1 MNSTDFIVD
10 QVSALQNYFDP
21 RTLKKLTSR
30 LERVSFKI
38 APLNNLTGNTQTMN
52 RWELKSD
59 HPHFASEDECQRIF
73 AKLVDELVG
82 LISKNAEKV
91 LAAFNG
97 DDNVLNKEILI
108 EQLNSSSRI
117 GSSDLPIWYKTDLS
131 QGGKHTVE
139 NITWTNTYP
148 ELLILRKAI
157 RDKALITKIQVK
169 AYLTDRR
176 QTGEY
181 QTNRE
186 IRWETLP
193 QSPQYSSKVD
203 CMEIEA
209 KLLAQI
215 FTFTGA
221 PSIQEDILQTVETVL
236 GQKYYANSFR
246 CPLSGKAILYNEF
259 LEKVTS
265 PTHGRS
271 GYQVG
276 HLSPL
281 ASTGRH
287 DAGNISWITDLGN
300 RVQGESSLEEITN
313 DIFFMADFH
322 RNRLNLT
329 WDQVT
334 KIAKSNE
341 S

>member
-1 MNSTDFIVD
+1 M
-10 QVSALQNYFDP
+10 L
-21 RTLKKLTSR
+21 
-30 LERVSFKI
+30 SFKI
-38 APLNNLTGNTQTMN
+38 APLNNITGNTQTMN

-59 HPHFASEDECQRIF
+59 NPHFASEEECQKIF
-73 AKLVDELVG
+73 AKLVSDLLG
-82 LISKNAEKV
+82 LISDNAGEV
-91 LAAFNG
+91 FAAFKG
-97 DDNVLNKEILI
+97 DDNILNKDVLI

-117 GSSDLPIWYKTDLS
+117 GSSDLPIWYKNDLS
-131 QGGKHTVE
+131 KGGKHTVE

-148 ELLILRKAI
+148 ELLTLRKAI

-186 IRWETLP
+186 IRWETIP
-193 QSPQYSSKVD
+193 HSPQYSSKID

-221 PSIQEDILQTVETVL
+221 PTVQEELLQTVESVL
-236 GQKYYANSFR
+236 AQKYVANSFR

-281 ASTGRH
+281 ASTGH
-287 DAGNISWITDLGN
+287 HEADNISWITDLGN

-313 DIFFMADFH
+313 DIFFMAAFH
-322 RNRLNLT
+322 RNRLKLS

-334 KIAKSNE
+334 EIAKSAE